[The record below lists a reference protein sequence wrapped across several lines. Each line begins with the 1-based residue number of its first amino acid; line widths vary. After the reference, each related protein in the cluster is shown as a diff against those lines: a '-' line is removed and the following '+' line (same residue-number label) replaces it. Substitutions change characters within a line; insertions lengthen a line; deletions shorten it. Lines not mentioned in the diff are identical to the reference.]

1 MKNNRDLKNKKS
13 KVRKIRLMMSNCHQE
28 MKNRMRIKTKMK
40 IKAKMKM
47 KMMIQMKMM
56 IKKISKIT
64 MKLIKV
70 KK

>member
-1 MKNNRDLKNKKS
+1 MKNNRDLKNKKG
-13 KVRKIRLMMSNCHQE
+13 KVRTIRLMMSNCHQE

-40 IKAKMKM
+40 IKAKVK
-47 KMMIQMKMM
+47 MKMM

-70 KK
+70 K